1 MKPVFLSVLLATM
14 SSLSI
19 AQQAP
24 CGILPGA
31 IDEVKIDQQLKGA
44 SKSQA
49 TLVVPVVFHIVWN
62 TTAQNI
68 HDSMIFQQLAIMNND
83 FQRKNADTVNTPAAF
98 QAASGGMDIVFCL
111 AQRTPSG
118 QATNGIVRVQ
128 TSNTSFASPTS
139 YSVPDP
145 VKRTSMNGSDSWD
158 PSKYLNIWICNLTG
172 STAYSAPPGNFM
184 PQDDGVVCHYNHTGK
199 TYNYPYGLGRS
210 IVHEIGH
217 FFCLKHIWG
226 DDNGA
231 CTGTDWIN
239 DTPNQAN
246 FSTNCPTFPKTDACT
261 GTSPG
266 VMFMNYMDYSE
277 DGCRNM
283 FSKGQVAYM
292 NACINAFHTG
302 FLTSNGCVPV
312 GISERDA
319 AGEVSIVTTKGMLK
333 LSSAQKG
340 ISTIRLYNGL
350 GQLLKAQQFNAERE
364 LEISVRDLPAGICI
378 VEVTLE
384 GSAVPSS
391 RKKVIIPE

>member
-1 MKPVFLSVLLATM
+1 MKHRFLFLPLLGIYFA
-14 SSLSI
+14 SS

-24 CGILPGA
+24 CGILPQA
-31 IDEVKIDQQLKGA
+31 IDHAKIDQQLQGA

-62 TTAQNI
+62 TAVQNI

-83 FQRKNADTVNTPAAF
+83 FQRKNADTVNTPSAF

-118 QATNGIVRVQ
+118 QATNGILRVQ
-128 TSNTSFASPTS
+128 TSNASFASPTS

-145 VKRTSMNGSDSWD
+145 VKRTNMNGSDSWD
-158 PSKYLNIWICNLTG
+158 PTKYLNIWICNLTG

-184 PQDDGVVCHYNHTGK
+184 PQDDGVVCHYMHTGK

-226 DDNGA
+226 DDSGA
-231 CTGTDWIN
+231 CTGTDWIG

-292 NACINAFHTG
+292 NSCINTFHTG
-302 FLTSNGCVPV
+302 YLSSNGCVPV
-312 GISERDA
+312 GIAEKA
-319 AGEVSIVTTKGMLK
+319 AADEVEIVAQNGMLK
-333 LSSAQKG
+333 VSAKQTV
-340 ISTIRLYNGL
+340 ISELRLYNSL
-350 GQLLKAQQFNAERE
+350 GQMLRAQNGNAAKS
-364 LEISVRDLPAGICI
+364 LEIPVRGLPPGVCI
-378 VEVTLE
+378 VEVLLE
-384 GSAVPSS
+384 GNSFTGI
-391 RKKVIIPE
+391 RKKVLITE